1 MVPTLE
7 RPVGQPITRVDRG
20 QIEIAAVL
28 IAPRAVAASGVD
40 LHPVVQTGD
49 GAFDLVENGEGTLHI
64 VEFVGPADD
73 RRFAGIVEH
82 CGGVVESG
90 VEQLAV
96 DAVRN
101 ALVGHER
108 SEAVPTN
115 IAREERSVH
124 EEMAE
129 FRIWLAHVT
138 NHGPASRV
146 LWGMRISRAALPVV
160 AAVVLAACGTVD
172 DGSTAGDDAAAS
184 ADSDDAAGDSD
195 DAAGD
200 SDDAAGDED
209 DASAT
214 EDPPASGEYA
224 PDVVATELIES
235 TAREDVPSGLETYR
249 DPISELP
256 EPAIDLS
263 RLRSGGP
270 PPDGIPSIDDPVFQT
285 AASAT
290 HLSPQA
296 PVLALEIDGDARAYP
311 LEVMVWHEIVNDTVG
326 GVPVAVAYC
335 PLCNSVTVHD
345 RRVEGRVLDFGVS
358 GLLYNSSLVMFD
370 RQTETLWSHFAGRPL
385 YGELGEADLV
395 DYPATIVG
403 FDEWRTANPDGL
415 VLTRET
421 GVSRDY
427 GVNPYPGYDDVNS
440 DPFLFEGEVD
450 GRYTPM
456 TRVVGV
462 EVSSAEIDGGALAF
476 PLLELQDAGVMT
488 GALGGDEVVAFW
500 VPGSASAIDAFDV
513 ADGVD
518 VGATG
523 VFLPEVDGQ
532 TLTFSVDPGDPSAFV
547 DEQTGSTWNVF
558 GESTDGELVGT
569 QLDQLVHIDTF
580 WFAWNAFHPDSAIAS

>member
-1 MVPTLE
+1 MRKRL
-7 RPVGQPITRVDRG
+7 
-20 QIEIAAVL
+20 AVL
-28 IAPRAVAASGVD
+28 PM
-40 LHPVVQTGD
+40 T
-49 GAFDLVENGEGTLHI
+49 
-64 VEFVGPADD
+64 
-73 RRFAGIVEH
+73 
-82 CGGVVESG
+82 
-90 VEQLAV
+90 
-96 DAVRN
+96 
-101 ALVGHER
+101 
-108 SEAVPTN
+108 
-115 IAREERSVH
+115 
-124 EEMAE
+124 
-129 FRIWLAHVT
+129 
-138 NHGPASRV
+138 
-146 LWGMRISRAALPVV
+146 
-160 AAVVLAACGTVD
+160 AAVVLAACGNVD
-172 DGSTAGDDAAAS
+172 DNSTAGDQPAADVENAG
-184 ADSDDAAGDSD
+184 AAGEQGESG
-195 DAAGD
+195 AIA
-200 SDDAAGDED
+200 
-209 DASAT
+209 
-214 EDPPASGEYA
+214 DPPPSGDYSPE
-224 PDVVATELIES
+224 VVATELVDS
-235 TAREDVPSGLETYR
+235 TPREDVPSGLETYR
-249 DPISELP
+249 DPLAELP

-290 HLSPQA
+290 HLAPQA
-296 PVLALEIDGDARAYP
+296 PVLALEIEGDARAYP

-358 GLLYNSSLVMFD
+358 GLLYNSSLVMYD

-385 YGELGEADLV
+385 YGELGEAALV

-403 FDEWRTANPDGL
+403 FDEWRTANPEGL

-427 GVNPYPGYDDVNS
+427 GVNPYPGYDDVNA

-462 EVSSAEIDGGALAF
+462 EVSSAETDSDALAF
-476 PLLELQDAGVMT
+476 PLLELQEAGVVT
-488 GALGGDEVVAFW
+488 GVLGDSDVVALW
-500 VPGSASAIDAFDV
+500 VPGSASAVDAFDV

-523 VFLPEVDGQ
+523 VFIPVVDGE
-532 TLTFSVDPGDPSAFV
+532 TLTFSVDPADPSAFV

-558 GESTDGELVGT
+558 GESTGGELVGT

-580 WFAWNAFHPDSAIAS
+580 WFAWNAFHPDSAVAG